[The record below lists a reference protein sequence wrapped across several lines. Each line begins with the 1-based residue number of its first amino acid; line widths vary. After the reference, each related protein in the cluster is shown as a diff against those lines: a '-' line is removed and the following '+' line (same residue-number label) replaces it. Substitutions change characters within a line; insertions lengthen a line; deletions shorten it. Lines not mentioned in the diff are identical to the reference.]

1 MTENAMSVDRA
12 EWRGSNRSTN
22 DEVAHGSTGAQPPK
36 AGLGAFMRAV
46 ANARYASPRLP
57 TWWQAHAVHLEPGRC
72 SYCTANVREA
82 PLLDPIIPIVAG
94 GPHSPHAVV
103 LCCKGCKIS
112 RGRKDLLI
120 WKPDAPNA
128 LKALRTQMAMEAWNH
143 VTRDPAEM
151 KTKAKAQ
158 AILARRWSQPRF
170 YCHAAMIEEGG
181 FIGWRDLTSVPSVVP
196 LRLVFEHQAGRL
208 HASARHLHR
217 RHADSAI
224 FWIPTRAAALD
235 AIWNVIEQNSLVRP
249 VDLGAL
255 SPPAEDASDP
265 SDDLHLLLPTTAD
278 LMRRR
283 WRQN

>member
-1 MTENAMSVDRA
+1 MTEDAMRADHA
-12 EWRGSNRSTN
+12 EWSGLVRSAN
-22 DEVAHGSTGAQPPK
+22 DEFAHGSTGGQPPK
-36 AGLGAFMRAV
+36 AALGAFMRAV

-72 SYCTANVREA
+72 SYCTANVREG

-103 LCCKGCKIS
+103 LCCKQCKVS
-112 RGRKDLLI
+112 RGRKDLLT

-151 KTKAKAQ
+151 KTKTKAE
-158 AILARRWSQPRF
+158 AVLARRWSQPRF
-170 YCHAAMIEEGG
+170 YCHAAMIKEGG
-181 FIGWRDLTSVPSVVP
+181 FIGWRDLALVPSSVS
-196 LRLVFEHQAGRL
+196 LRLVFEHQSGRFHTSVR
-208 HASARHLHR
+208 HAHR
-217 RHADSAI
+217 RHAGSAI
-224 FWIPTRAAALD
+224 FWIPTRAAALG
-235 AIWNVIEQNSLVRP
+235 AIWKVIEQNGLVRP

-255 SPPAEDASDP
+255 SSPAEDTPDP
-265 SDDLHLLLPTTAD
+265 SDDWHLLLPTTAD
-278 LMRRR
+278 LVRRR